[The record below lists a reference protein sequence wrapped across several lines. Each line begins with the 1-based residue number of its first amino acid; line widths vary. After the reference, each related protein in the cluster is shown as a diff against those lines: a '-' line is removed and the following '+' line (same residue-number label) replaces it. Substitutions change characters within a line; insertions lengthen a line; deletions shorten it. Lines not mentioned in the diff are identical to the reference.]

1 MEEFARKNAD
11 VSFVGV
17 PELYQEYSTIH
28 VLVMEYVDG
37 FAVDDK
43 ETLLENGYDLKEVGS
58 KLVDNYI
65 KQVMDDGFF
74 HADPHPGN
82 VKIRE
87 GKIIWMDMG
96 MMGRLSE
103 RDRELVGKAVRGVA
117 ANDAGII
124 QEAVLALGE
133 FHDKPDQR
141 SLYEGISALL
151 SKYGTVDM
159 GSIDVAEVMMNLME
173 VMKENKIIMPHGLTM
188 LARGLTHMEGVLAD
202 ISPEINMVEIASKH
216 MAGNF
221 FKDKNLKKE
230 LKNSGQSLYRSL
242 HKAMDIPALM
252 ADALHGYMK
261 GQTRVNLDLYAAP
274 ELERLLRRLIRNVVM
289 GLWVMALLISSSII
303 CTTDMKPKIW
313 GIPALGAFGYI
324 MAFAIV
330 MYVFIKHIF
339 SKK

>member
-1 MEEFARKNAD
+1 M
-11 VSFVGV
+11 

-141 SLYEGISALL
+141 SLYVKIYILHISTCR
-151 SKYGTVDM
+151 KCV
-159 GSIDVAEVMMNLME
+159 
-173 VMKENKIIMPHGLTM
+173 
-188 LARGLTHMEGVLAD
+188 
-202 ISPEINMVEIASKH
+202 
-216 MAGNF
+216 
-221 FKDKNLKKE
+221 
-230 LKNSGQSLYRSL
+230 
-242 HKAMDIPALM
+242 
-252 ADALHGYMK
+252 
-261 GQTRVNLDLYAAP
+261 
-274 ELERLLRRLIRNVVM
+274 
-289 GLWVMALLISSSII
+289 
-303 CTTDMKPKIW
+303 
-313 GIPALGAFGYI
+313 
-324 MAFAIV
+324 
-330 MYVFIKHIF
+330 
-339 SKK
+339 

>member
-1 MEEFARKNAD
+1 MA
-11 VSFVGV
+11 
-17 PELYQEYSTIH
+17 L
-28 VLVMEYVDG
+28 
-37 FAVDDK
+37 AVDDK

-159 GSIDVAEVMMNLME
+159 GSSMWR
-173 VMKENKIIMPHGLTM
+173 K
-188 LARGLTHMEGVLAD
+188 
-202 ISPEINMVEIASKH
+202 S
-216 MAGNF
+216 
-221 FKDKNLKKE
+221 
-230 LKNSGQSLYRSL
+230 
-242 HKAMDIPALM
+242 
-252 ADALHGYMK
+252 
-261 GQTRVNLDLYAAP
+261 
-274 ELERLLRRLIRNVVM
+274 
-289 GLWVMALLISSSII
+289 
-303 CTTDMKPKIW
+303 
-313 GIPALGAFGYI
+313 
-324 MAFAIV
+324 
-330 MYVFIKHIF
+330 
-339 SKK
+339 

>member
-1 MEEFARKNAD
+1 
-11 VSFVGV
+11 
-17 PELYQEYSTIH
+17 
-28 VLVMEYVDG
+28 MEYVDG

-117 ANDAGII
+117 DNDAGII

-230 LKNSGQSLYRSL
+230 LKRY
-242 HKAMDIPALM
+242 
-252 ADALHGYMK
+252 
-261 GQTRVNLDLYAAP
+261 
-274 ELERLLRRLIRNVVM
+274 LLV
-289 GLWVMALLISSSII
+289 
-303 CTTDMKPKIW
+303 
-313 GIPALGAFGYI
+313 
-324 MAFAIV
+324 
-330 MYVFIKHIF
+330 
-339 SKK
+339 